1 MLNKLYLIS
10 NIEYKFLIL
19 IMMNKTNKTLLLT
32 KSHIEKIYVE
42 VFGNKATAK
51 TKVDRS
57 VVKGRSHTEIVRA
70 WFGDDD
76 TEIENNCKR
85 FLKEGLH
92 INLNNV
98 ETEIGRFSEASG
110 TYVSMKI
117 TPKEDMKLD
126 VGVEL
131 ENNKPVYIVCKGG
144 KIKKKEL
151 TPVSLGLGNKSF
163 DSIDDIIKAV
173 SESDKLK
180 DNEVVKTF
188 AINLIKQITKE
199 VSGIKY
205 NTFAELAEKKTM
217 SRDMSNL
224 DFGQIDDK
232 SYNNVLNDFGE
243 VAGACFI
250 LSKLEGKHDVFFP
263 GESNNAMYDYAID
276 YHDTAKQADISAKA
290 GAGAKPSAVVMSSS
304 MIELAKANGGH
315 LDFVDDFL
323 LNKIFPCFIR
333 NYKGQKLSVVTT
345 KFALMHILA
354 NELNDKT
361 AKEIFNTLDKY
372 GVKIDSKTFN
382 LNVDSMD
389 AIHKSG
395 KLIEFLNKIN
405 DLCGFGKTNK
415 KGSYTPEKINDE
427 WNGNNE
433 AIKVGCVCQ
442 PFQKYVVNFL
452 NNNYGGQINA
462 CAKNS
467 FGGWQVYM
475 KNKGNK
481 KLSIEIV
488 PMNGEDVVYALG
500 EESSITNP
508 GLKAI
513 SISIKKH

>member
-205 NTFAELAEKKTM
+205 DTFAELAEKKTM

-315 LDFVDDFL
+315 LNFVDDFL

-345 KFALMHILA
+345 KFALMYILA

-382 LNVDSMD
+382 LDVDSMD

-415 KGSYTPEKINDE
+415 KGSYTPEKVNNE

-452 NNNYGGQINA
+452 NNNYGEQINA

>member
-1 MLNKLYLIS
+1 M
-10 NIEYKFLIL
+10 
-19 IMMNKTNKTLLLT
+19 
-32 KSHIEKIYVE
+32 
-42 VFGNKATAK
+42 
-51 TKVDRS
+51 
-57 VVKGRSHTEIVRA
+57 
-70 WFGDDD
+70 
-76 TEIENNCKR
+76 
-85 FLKEGLH
+85 
-92 INLNNV
+92 
-98 ETEIGRFSEASG
+98 
-110 TYVSMKI
+110 
-117 TPKEDMKLD
+117 
-126 VGVEL
+126 
-131 ENNKPVYIVCKGG
+131 
-144 KIKKKEL
+144 
-151 TPVSLGLGNKSF
+151 SLGLGNKSF
-163 DSIDDIIKAV
+163 DSIDSIIKTV

-188 AINLIKQITKE
+188 AINMIKQITKE
-199 VSGIKY
+199 VSGTKY
-205 NTFAELAEKKTM
+205 KTFAELAEKKTM

-250 LSKLEGKHDVFFP
+250 LSKLEGKHNVFFP
-263 GESNNAMYDYAID
+263 G
-276 YHDTAKQADISAKA
+276 DISAKA

-315 LDFVDDFL
+315 LDFADDFL

-333 NYKGQKLSVVTT
+333 NYKGQKLSVITT
-345 KFALMHILA
+345 KFALMYILA
-354 NELNDKT
+354 NELNDKI
-361 AKEIFNTLDKY
+361 AKEILNTLNEY
-372 GVKIDSKTFN
+372 NVKIDSKTFN
-382 LNVDSMD
+382 LDIDSID
-389 AIHKSG
+389 AVQKSG
-395 KLIEFLNKIN
+395 KLVEFLNKIN
-405 DLCGFGKTNK
+405 DLCEFEKTNK
-415 KGSYTPEKINDE
+415 KGSYTPEKVNDE
-427 WNGNNE
+427 WDGPNE
-433 AIKVGCVCQ
+433 KIKIGCICQ

-452 NNNYGGQINA
+452 NKNYSEQINA

>member
-1 MLNKLYLIS
+1 MIRLKDYVSKID
-10 NIEYKFLIL
+10 E
-19 IMMNKTNKTLLLT
+19 TLLLT
-32 KSHIEKIYVE
+32 KSNIEKIYID
-42 VFGNKATAK
+42 VFGQEAANKV
-51 TKVDRS
+51 KVDRS
-57 VVKGRSHTEIVRA
+57 VVKGRSHTEIVRG

-76 TEIENNCKR
+76 TEIENNCDK
-85 FLKEGLH
+85 FLKDGLH
-92 INLNNV
+92 INLDNI
-98 ETEIGRFSEASG
+98 ETEMGRFPEASG
-110 TYVSMKI
+110 AYVSMKI

-126 VGVEL
+126 VGIEL
-131 ENNKPVYIVCKGG
+131 EKNKPVYIVCKGG

-163 DSIDDIIKAV
+163 DSIDSIIKTV

-188 AINLIKQITKE
+188 AINMIKQITKE
-199 VSGIKY
+199 VSGTKY
-205 NTFAELAEKKTM
+205 KTFAELAEKKTM

-250 LSKLEGKHDVFFP
+250 LSKLEGKHNVFFP

-276 YHDTAKQADISAKA
+276 YHDTARQADISAKA

-333 NYKGQKLSVVTT
+333 NYKGQKLSVITT
-345 KFALMHILA
+345 KFALMYILA
-354 NELNDKT
+354 NELNDKI
-361 AKEIFNTLDKY
+361 AKEIFNILNEY
-372 GVKIDSKTFN
+372 NVKIDSKTFN
-382 LNVDSMD
+382 LDIDSID
-389 AIHKSG
+389 AVQKSG

-405 DLCGFGKTNK
+405 DLCEFGKTNK
-415 KGSYTPEKINDE
+415 KDSYTPEKINDK
-427 WNGNNE
+427 WNGPNE
-433 AIKVGCVCQ
+433 KIKIGCICQ

-452 NNNYGGQINA
+452 NKNYSEQINA

>member
-1 MLNKLYLIS
+1 MINKLYLIS
-10 NIEYKFLIL
+10 NNEYKILIL

-98 ETEIGRFSEASG
+98 ETEIGRFPEASG

-382 LNVDSMD
+382 LDVDSMD

-415 KGSYTPEKINDE
+415 KGSYTPEKVNDE

>member
-76 TEIENNCKR
+76 TEIENNCKK

-163 DSIDDIIKAV
+163 DSIDDIIKTV

-345 KFALMHILA
+345 KFALMYILA

-382 LNVDSMD
+382 LDVDSMD

-415 KGSYTPEKINDE
+415 KGSYTPEKVNDE

>member
-1 MLNKLYLIS
+1 MLNKLYLIR

-98 ETEIGRFSEASG
+98 KTEIGRFSEASG

-126 VGVEL
+126 VGIEL

-205 NTFAELAEKKTM
+205 DTFAELAEKKTM

-304 MIELAKANGGH
+304 MIELAKTNGGH

-382 LNVDSMD
+382 LDVDSMD

-415 KGSYTPEKINDE
+415 KGSYTPEKVNDE

-452 NNNYGGQINA
+452 NNNYGEQINA

>member
-19 IMMNKTNKTLLLT
+19 IIMNKTNKTLLLT

-415 KGSYTPEKINDE
+415 KGSYTPEKVNDE

-452 NNNYGGQINA
+452 NNNYVGQINA

>member
-415 KGSYTPEKINDE
+415 KGSYTPEKVNDE

-452 NNNYGGQINA
+452 NNNYGEQINA

>member
-10 NIEYKFLIL
+10 NIKYKFLIL
-19 IMMNKTNKTLLLT
+19 IIMNKTNKTLLLT

-42 VFGNKATAK
+42 VFGNKATTK

-98 ETEIGRFSEASG
+98 ETEIGRFPEASG

-117 TPKEDMKLD
+117 TPKEDMKSD

-224 DFGQIDDK
+224 DFGHIDDK

-276 YHDTAKQADISAKA
+276 YHDTDKQADISAKA

-345 KFALMHILA
+345 KFALMYILA

-415 KGSYTPEKINDE
+415 KGSYTPEKVNDE

-452 NNNYGGQINA
+452 NNNYGEQINA

>member
-1 MLNKLYLIS
+1 MIRLKDYVSKID
-10 NIEYKFLIL
+10 E
-19 IMMNKTNKTLLLT
+19 TLLLT
-32 KSHIEKIYVE
+32 KSHIEKIYID
-42 VFGNKATAK
+42 VFGQEAANKV
-51 TKVDRS
+51 KVDRS
-57 VVKGRSHTEIVRA
+57 VVKGRSHTEIVRG

-76 TEIENNCKR
+76 AEIENNCEK
-85 FLKEGLH
+85 FLKDGLH
-92 INLNNV
+92 INLDNI
-98 ETEIGRFSEASG
+98 ETEMGRFPEASG
-110 TYVSMKI
+110 AYVSMKI

-126 VGVEL
+126 VGIEL
-131 ENNKPVYIVCKGG
+131 EKNKPVYIVCKGG

-163 DSIDDIIKAV
+163 DSIDSIIKTV

-188 AINLIKQITKE
+188 AINMIKQITKE
-199 VSGIKY
+199 VSGTKY
-205 NTFAELAEKKTM
+205 KTFAELAEKKTM

-250 LSKLEGKHDVFFP
+250 LSKLEGKHNVFFP

-276 YHDTAKQADISAKA
+276 YHDTARQADISAKA

-333 NYKGQKLSVVTT
+333 NYKGQKLSVITT
-345 KFALMHILA
+345 KFALMYILA
-354 NELNDKT
+354 NELNDKI
-361 AKEIFNTLDKY
+361 AKEVFNTLNEY
-372 GVKIDSKTFN
+372 NVKIDSKTFN
-382 LNVDSMD
+382 LDIDSID
-389 AIHKSG
+389 AVQKSG
-395 KLIEFLNKIN
+395 KLVEFLNKIN
-405 DLCGFGKTNK
+405 DLCEFGKTNK
-415 KGSYTPEKINDE
+415 KDSYTPEKINDK
-427 WNGNNE
+427 WNGPNE
-433 AIKVGCVCQ
+433 KIKIGCICQ

-452 NNNYGGQINA
+452 NKNYSEQINA

>member
-126 VGVEL
+126 VGIEL

-205 NTFAELAEKKTM
+205 DTFAELAEKKTM

-415 KGSYTPEKINDE
+415 KGSYTPEKVNDE

-452 NNNYGGQINA
+452 NNNYGEQINA

-488 PMNGEDVVYALG
+488 LMNGEDVVYALG

>member
-1 MLNKLYLIS
+1 
-10 NIEYKFLIL
+10 
-19 IMMNKTNKTLLLT
+19 MNKTNKTLLLT

-98 ETEIGRFSEASG
+98 ETEIGRFPEASG

-117 TPKEDMKLD
+117 TPKEDMKSD

-163 DSIDDIIKAV
+163 DSIDDIVKAV

-415 KGSYTPEKINDE
+415 KGSYTPEKVNNE

-452 NNNYGGQINA
+452 NNNYGEQINA

>member
-382 LNVDSMD
+382 LDVDSMD

-415 KGSYTPEKINDE
+415 KGSYTPEKVNDE

>member
-98 ETEIGRFSEASG
+98 ETEIGRFPEASG

-345 KFALMHILA
+345 KFALMYILA

-382 LNVDSMD
+382 LDVDSMD

-415 KGSYTPEKINDE
+415 KGSYTPEKVNDE

>member
-92 INLNNV
+92 INLNNI
-98 ETEIGRFSEASG
+98 ETEIGRFPEASG

-382 LNVDSMD
+382 LDVDSMD

-415 KGSYTPEKINDE
+415 KGSYTPEKVNDE

-452 NNNYGGQINA
+452 NNNYGEQINA

>member
-1 MLNKLYLIS
+1 
-10 NIEYKFLIL
+10 
-19 IMMNKTNKTLLLT
+19 MMNKTLLLT
-32 KSHIEKIYVE
+32 KSHIEKIYIE
-42 VFGNKATAK
+42 VFGTKAVAK

-76 TEIENNCKR
+76 IEIENNCKR

-98 ETEIGRFSEASG
+98 ETEIGRFPEASG

-126 VGVEL
+126 VGIEL
-131 ENNKPVYIVCKGG
+131 EKNKSVYIVCKGG

-151 TPVSLGLGNKSF
+151 TPVSLGLGNRSF

-199 VSGIKY
+199 VSSIKY
-205 NTFAELAEKKTM
+205 QTFAELAEKKTM

-276 YHDTAKQADISAKA
+276 YHDTARQADISAKA
-290 GAGAKPSAVVMSSS
+290 GAGAKPSAVVMSYS

-345 KFALMHILA
+345 KFALMCILA

-361 AKEIFNTLDKY
+361 AKEILNTLDKY

-382 LNVDSMD
+382 LDVDSMD

-415 KGSYTPEKINDE
+415 KDSYTPEKVNNE

-452 NNNYGGQINA
+452 NNNYGEQINA

>member
-98 ETEIGRFSEASG
+98 ETEIGRFPEASG

-345 KFALMHILA
+345 KFALMYILA

-382 LNVDSMD
+382 LDVDSMD

-415 KGSYTPEKINDE
+415 KGSYTPEKVNDE

-452 NNNYGGQINA
+452 NNNYGEQINA

>member
-1 MLNKLYLIS
+1 
-10 NIEYKFLIL
+10 
-19 IMMNKTNKTLLLT
+19 MNKTNKTLLLT

-98 ETEIGRFSEASG
+98 ETEIGRFPEASG

-117 TPKEDMKLD
+117 TPKEDMKSD

-372 GVKIDSKTFN
+372 GVKIYSKTFN

-415 KGSYTPEKINDE
+415 KGSYTPEKVNNE

-452 NNNYGGQINA
+452 NNNYGEQINA

>member
-1 MLNKLYLIS
+1 MIRLKDYVSKID
-10 NIEYKFLIL
+10 E
-19 IMMNKTNKTLLLT
+19 TLLLT
-32 KSHIEKIYVE
+32 KSHIEKIYID
-42 VFGNKATAK
+42 VFGQEAANKV
-51 TKVDRS
+51 KVDRS
-57 VVKGRSHTEIVRA
+57 VVKGRSHTEIVRG

-76 TEIENNCKR
+76 AEIENNCEK
-85 FLKEGLH
+85 FLKDGLH
-92 INLNNV
+92 INLDNI
-98 ETEIGRFSEASG
+98 ETEMGRFPEASG
-110 TYVSMKI
+110 AYVSMKI
-117 TPKEDMKLD
+117 TPKEDMKLN
-126 VGVEL
+126 VGIEL
-131 ENNKPVYIVCKGG
+131 EKNKPVYIVCKGG

-163 DSIDDIIKAV
+163 DSIDSIIKTV

-188 AINLIKQITKE
+188 AINMIKQITKE
-199 VSGIKY
+199 VSGTKY
-205 NTFAELAEKKTM
+205 KTFAELAEKKTM

-250 LSKLEGKHDVFFP
+250 LSKLEGKHNVFFP

-276 YHDTAKQADISAKA
+276 YHDTARQADISAKA

-333 NYKGQKLSVVTT
+333 NYKGQKLSVITT
-345 KFALMHILA
+345 KFALMYILA
-354 NELNDKT
+354 NELNDKI
-361 AKEIFNTLDKY
+361 AKEVFNTLNEY
-372 GVKIDSKTFN
+372 NVKIDSKTFN
-382 LNVDSMD
+382 LDIDSID
-389 AIHKSG
+389 AVQKSG
-395 KLIEFLNKIN
+395 KLVEFLNKIN
-405 DLCGFGKTNK
+405 DLCEFGKTNK
-415 KGSYTPEKINDE
+415 KDSYTPEKINDK
-427 WNGNNE
+427 WNGPNE
-433 AIKVGCVCQ
+433 KIKIGCICQ

-452 NNNYGGQINA
+452 NKNYSEQINA

>member
-1 MLNKLYLIS
+1 MIRLKDYVSKID
-10 NIEYKFLIL
+10 E
-19 IMMNKTNKTLLLT
+19 TLLLT
-32 KSHIEKIYVE
+32 KSHIEKIYID
-42 VFGNKATAK
+42 VFGQEAANKV
-51 TKVDRS
+51 KVDRS
-57 VVKGRSHTEIVRA
+57 VVKGRSHTEIVRG

-76 TEIENNCKR
+76 TEIETNCEK
-85 FLKEGLH
+85 FLKDGLH
-92 INLNNV
+92 INLDNI
-98 ETEIGRFSEASG
+98 ETEMGRFPEASG
-110 TYVSMKI
+110 AYVSMKI
-117 TPKEDMKLD
+117 TPKEDMKLN
-126 VGVEL
+126 VGIEL
-131 ENNKPVYIVCKGG
+131 EKNKPVYIVCKGG

-163 DSIDDIIKAV
+163 DSIDSIIKTV

-188 AINLIKQITKE
+188 AINMIKQITKE
-199 VSGIKY
+199 VSGTKY
-205 NTFAELAEKKTM
+205 KTFAELAEKKTM

-250 LSKLEGKHDVFFP
+250 LSKLEGKHNVFFP

-276 YHDTAKQADISAKA
+276 YHDTARQADISAKA

-333 NYKGQKLSVVTT
+333 NYKGQKLSVITT
-345 KFALMHILA
+345 KFALMYILA
-354 NELNDKT
+354 NELNDKI
-361 AKEIFNTLDKY
+361 AKEIFNTLNEY
-372 GVKIDSKTFN
+372 NVKIDSKTFN
-382 LNVDSMD
+382 LDIDSID
-389 AIHKSG
+389 AVQKSG
-395 KLIEFLNKIN
+395 KLVEFLNKIN
-405 DLCGFGKTNK
+405 DLCEFGKTNK
-415 KGSYTPEKINDE
+415 KDSYTPEKINDG
-427 WNGNNE
+427 WNGPNE
-433 AIKVGCVCQ
+433 KIKIGCICQ

-452 NNNYGGQINA
+452 NKNYSEQINA

-488 PMNGEDVVYALG
+488 PMNGEDVIYALG

>member
-98 ETEIGRFSEASG
+98 ETEIGRFPEASG

-173 SESDKLK
+173 LESDKLK

-323 LNKIFPCFIR
+323 LNKIFLCFIR

-345 KFALMHILA
+345 KFALMYILA

-382 LNVDSMD
+382 LDVDSMD

-415 KGSYTPEKINDE
+415 KGSYTPEKVNDE

-452 NNNYGGQINA
+452 NNNYGEQINA

>member
-1 MLNKLYLIS
+1 MIRLKDYVSKID
-10 NIEYKFLIL
+10 E
-19 IMMNKTNKTLLLT
+19 TLLLT
-32 KSHIEKIYVE
+32 KSHIEKIYID
-42 VFGNKATAK
+42 VFGQEAANKV
-51 TKVDRS
+51 KVDRS
-57 VVKGRSHTEIVRA
+57 VVKGRSHTEIVRG

-76 TEIENNCKR
+76 TEIENNCDK
-85 FLKEGLH
+85 FLKDGLH
-92 INLNNV
+92 INLDNI
-98 ETEIGRFSEASG
+98 ETEMGRFPEASG
-110 TYVSMKI
+110 AYVSMKI

-126 VGVEL
+126 VGIEL
-131 ENNKPVYIVCKGG
+131 EKNKPVYIVCKGG

-163 DSIDDIIKAV
+163 DSIDSIIKTV

-188 AINLIKQITKE
+188 AINMIKQITKE
-199 VSGIKY
+199 VSGTKY
-205 NTFAELAEKKTM
+205 KTFAELAEKKTM

-250 LSKLEGKHDVFFP
+250 LSKLEGKHNVFFP

-276 YHDTAKQADISAKA
+276 YHDTARQADISAKA

-333 NYKGQKLSVVTT
+333 NYKGQKLSVITT
-345 KFALMHILA
+345 KFALMYILA
-354 NELNDKT
+354 NELNDKI
-361 AKEIFNTLDKY
+361 AKEIFNTLNEY
-372 GVKIDSKTFN
+372 NVKIDRKTFN
-382 LNVDSMD
+382 LDIDSID
-389 AIHKSG
+389 AVQKSG
-395 KLIEFLNKIN
+395 KLVEFLNKIN
-405 DLCGFGKTNK
+405 DLCEFGKTNK
-415 KGSYTPEKINDE
+415 KGSYTPEKVNDE
-427 WNGNNE
+427 WDGHNE
-433 AIKVGCVCQ
+433 KIKIGCICQ
-442 PFQKYVVNFL
+442 PFQRYVVNFL
-452 NNNYGGQINA
+452 NKNYSEQINA

>member
-70 WFGDDD
+70 WFGDD
-76 TEIENNCKR
+76 TEIESNCKR

-98 ETEIGRFSEASG
+98 ETEIGRFPEASG

-188 AINLIKQITKE
+188 TINLIKQITKE

-345 KFALMHILA
+345 KFVLMHILA

-415 KGSYTPEKINDE
+415 KGSYTPEKVNDE

-452 NNNYGGQINA
+452 NNNYGEQINA

>member
-1 MLNKLYLIS
+1 
-10 NIEYKFLIL
+10 
-19 IMMNKTNKTLLLT
+19 MMNKTNKTLLLT

-98 ETEIGRFSEASG
+98 ETEIGRFPEASG

-205 NTFAELAEKKTM
+205 DTFAELAEKKTM

-290 GAGAKPSAVVMSSS
+290 GAGAKPSALVMSSS

-345 KFALMHILA
+345 KFALMYILA

-415 KGSYTPEKINDE
+415 KGSYTPEKVNDE

-452 NNNYGGQINA
+452 NNNYGKQINA

>member
-1 MLNKLYLIS
+1 MLNKLYLIR

-98 ETEIGRFSEASG
+98 KTEIGRFSEASG

-126 VGVEL
+126 VGIEL

-205 NTFAELAEKKTM
+205 DTFAELAEKKTM

-415 KGSYTPEKINDE
+415 KGSYTPEKVNDE

-452 NNNYGGQINA
+452 NNNYGEQINA

>member
-163 DSIDDIIKAV
+163 DSIDDIIKTV

-345 KFALMHILA
+345 KFALMYILA

-382 LNVDSMD
+382 LDVDSMD

-415 KGSYTPEKINDE
+415 KGSYTPEKVNDE

>member
-205 NTFAELAEKKTM
+205 DTFAELAEKKTM

-345 KFALMHILA
+345 KFALMYILA

-382 LNVDSMD
+382 LDVDSMD

-415 KGSYTPEKINDE
+415 KGSYTPEKVNDE

-452 NNNYGGQINA
+452 NNNYGEQINA

>member
-1 MLNKLYLIS
+1 MIRLKDYVSKIN
-10 NIEYKFLIL
+10 E
-19 IMMNKTNKTLLLT
+19 TLLLT
-32 KSHIEKIYVE
+32 KSNIEKIYID
-42 VFGNKATAK
+42 VFGQEAANKV
-51 TKVDRS
+51 KVDRS
-57 VVKGRSHTEIVRA
+57 VVKGRSHTEIVRG

-76 TEIENNCKR
+76 NEIENNCEK
-85 FLKEGLH
+85 FLKDGLH
-92 INLNNV
+92 INLDNI
-98 ETEIGRFSEASG
+98 ETEIGRFPEASG
-110 TYVSMKI
+110 AYVSMKI

-126 VGVEL
+126 VGIEL
-131 ENNKPVYIVCKGG
+131 EKNKPVYIVCKGG

-163 DSIDDIIKAV
+163 DSIDSIIKTV

-188 AINLIKQITKE
+188 AINMIKQITKE
-199 VSGIKY
+199 VSGAKY
-205 NTFAELAEKKTM
+205 KTFAELAEKKTM

-250 LSKLEGKHDVFFP
+250 LSKLEGKHNVFFP

-276 YHDTAKQADISAKA
+276 YHDTARQADISAKA

-333 NYKGQKLSVVTT
+333 NYKGQKLSVITT
-345 KFALMHILA
+345 KFALMYILA
-354 NELNDKT
+354 NELNDKI
-361 AKEIFNTLDKY
+361 AKEVFNTLNEY
-372 GVKIDSKTFN
+372 NVKIDSKTFN
-382 LNVDSMD
+382 LDIDSID
-389 AIHKSG
+389 AVQKSG
-395 KLIEFLNKIN
+395 KLVEFLNKIN
-405 DLCGFGKTNK
+405 DLCEFGKTNK
-415 KGSYTPEKINDE
+415 KDSYTPEKINDK
-427 WNGNNE
+427 WNGPNE
-433 AIKVGCVCQ
+433 KIKIGCICQ

-452 NNNYGGQINA
+452 NKNYSEQINA

>member
-1 MLNKLYLIS
+1 MIRLKDYVSKIN
-10 NIEYKFLIL
+10 E
-19 IMMNKTNKTLLLT
+19 TLLLT
-32 KSHIEKIYVE
+32 KSHIEKIYID
-42 VFGNKATAK
+42 VFGQEAANKV
-51 TKVDRS
+51 KVDRS
-57 VVKGRSHTEIVRA
+57 VVKGRSHTEIVRG

-76 TEIENNCKR
+76 TEIENNCEK
-85 FLKEGLH
+85 FLKDGLH
-92 INLNNV
+92 INLDNI
-98 ETEIGRFSEASG
+98 ETEIGRFPEASG
-110 TYVSMKI
+110 AYVSMKI
-117 TPKEDMKLD
+117 TPKEDMKLN
-126 VGVEL
+126 VGIEL
-131 ENNKPVYIVCKGG
+131 EKNKPVYIVCKGG

-163 DSIDDIIKAV
+163 DSIDSIIKTV

-188 AINLIKQITKE
+188 AINMIKQITKE
-199 VSGIKY
+199 VSGTKY
-205 NTFAELAEKKTM
+205 KTFAELAEKKTM

-250 LSKLEGKHDVFFP
+250 LSKLEGKHNVFFP

-276 YHDTAKQADISAKA
+276 YHDTARQADISAKA

-333 NYKGQKLSVVTT
+333 NYKGQKLSVITT
-345 KFALMHILA
+345 KFALMYILA
-354 NELNDKT
+354 NELNDKI
-361 AKEIFNTLDKY
+361 AKEILNTLNEY
-372 GVKIDSKTFN
+372 NVKIDSKTFN
-382 LNVDSMD
+382 LDIDSID
-389 AIHKSG
+389 AVQKSG
-395 KLIEFLNKIN
+395 KLVEFLNKIN
-405 DLCGFGKTNK
+405 DLCEFGKTNK

-427 WNGNNE
+427 WNWPNE
-433 AIKVGCVCQ
+433 KIKIGCICQ

-452 NNNYGGQINA
+452 NKNYSEQINA

-488 PMNGEDVVYALG
+488 PMNGEDVVYAFG

>member
-19 IMMNKTNKTLLLT
+19 IIMNKTNKTLLLT

-205 NTFAELAEKKTM
+205 DTFAELAEKKTM

-315 LDFVDDFL
+315 LNFVDDFL

-345 KFALMHILA
+345 KFALMYILA

-382 LNVDSMD
+382 LDVDSMD

-415 KGSYTPEKINDE
+415 KGSYTPEKVNNE

-452 NNNYGGQINA
+452 NNNYGEQINA

>member
-1 MLNKLYLIS
+1 MIRLKDYVSKID
-10 NIEYKFLIL
+10 E
-19 IMMNKTNKTLLLT
+19 TLLLT
-32 KSHIEKIYVE
+32 KSHIEKIYID
-42 VFGNKATAK
+42 VFGQEAANKV
-51 TKVDRS
+51 KVDRS
-57 VVKGRSHTEIVRA
+57 VVKGRSHTEIVRG

-76 TEIENNCKR
+76 TEIENNCEK
-85 FLKEGLH
+85 FLKYGLH
-92 INLNNV
+92 INLDNI
-98 ETEIGRFSEASG
+98 ETEMGRFPEASG
-110 TYVSMKI
+110 AYVSMKI
-117 TPKEDMKLD
+117 TPKEDMKLN
-126 VGVEL
+126 VGIEL
-131 ENNKPVYIVCKGG
+131 EKNKPVYIVCKGG

-163 DSIDDIIKAV
+163 DSIDSIIKTV

-188 AINLIKQITKE
+188 AINMIKQITKE
-199 VSGIKY
+199 VSGTKY
-205 NTFAELAEKKTM
+205 KTFAELTEKKTM

-250 LSKLEGKHDVFFP
+250 LSKLEGKHNVFFP

-276 YHDTAKQADISAKA
+276 YHDTARQADISAKA

-333 NYKGQKLSVVTT
+333 NYKGQKLSVITT
-345 KFALMHILA
+345 KFALMYILA
-354 NELNDKT
+354 NELNDKI
-361 AKEIFNTLDKY
+361 AKEILNTLNEY
-372 GVKIDSKTFN
+372 NVKIDSKTFN
-382 LNVDSMD
+382 LDIDSID
-389 AIHKSG
+389 AVQKSG
-395 KLIEFLNKIN
+395 KLVEFLNKIN
-405 DLCGFGKTNK
+405 DLCEFGKTNK
-415 KGSYTPEKINDE
+415 KGSYTPEKVNDE
-427 WNGNNE
+427 WNGHNE
-433 AIKVGCVCQ
+433 KIKIGCICQ
-442 PFQKYVVNFL
+442 PFQRYVVNFL
-452 NNNYGGQINA
+452 NKNYSEQINA

-488 PMNGEDVVYALG
+488 PMNGENVVYALG